1 MTISFRTLA
10 TSIMALGLALGLTFA
25 GGVAWGRTSVAET
38 VVTEQVQSAGSSQL
52 GGGAGQ
58 AGTQGRAAG
67 QGGQGGQGAA
77 GRAGASPSPTDG
89 DRQGSVTG
97 TVARRDSD
105 TIEVTTAT
113 GSVSVKLSGNTAIR
127 KTVEATAADITPGQ
141 SVLVQG
147 QRNPDGSLAAA
158 SIQIGTAGGSRDG
171 R

>member
-25 GGVAWGRTSVAET
+25 GGVAWGRASVAET
-38 VVTEQVQSAGSSQL
+38 VVTEQVQSAGGSQL

-58 AGTQGRAAG
+58 AGTQGRAA
-67 QGGQGGQGAA
+67 GQGGQGAA

>member
-58 AGTQGRAAG
+58 AGTQGRAA
-67 QGGQGGQGAA
+67 GQGGQGAA